1 MGPLAVRIFPVD
13 CLAPRDA
20 RHGGEHADLHF
31 TGATDELRWLART
44 RSLKKVANVLFQQS
58 AASGCLL
65 DRKPTDLLEASFQIN
80 GPLALKPLARSF

>member
-1 MGPLAVRIFPVD
+1 
-13 CLAPRDA
+13 
-20 RHGGEHADLHF
+20 
-31 TGATDELRWLART
+31 LRWLART

-58 AASGCLL
+58 AASWCLL